1 MEYDSTSD
9 SQQNVKKIKP
19 NQIVSTDNHNNNI
32 SNNNNNNNNS
42 NNSSSGVQS
51 SPKSTPSSTSKPK
64 KSQAILTSKIIVPR
78 FRCPYPGC
86 SKQIMIFCFIQKCSQ
101 FS

>member
-19 NQIVSTDNHNNNI
+19 NEIVSTNNNNNNI
-32 SNNNNNNNNS
+32 NNNNYNNNNNNS

-86 SKQIMIFCFIQKCSQ
+86 SKQIMIFCCIEK
-101 FS
+101 